1 METDW
6 KTRAQALADE
16 VNAVTRRGRETE
28 QVLRQAISRLCVAVT
43 GLDPTLD
50 SRLQQLRE
58 VTRKGGD
65 LAAVETELSHLA
77 DAVLHGAEA
86 RPAELVHRL
95 FGRLRLPAA
104 QLRRARELWS
114 DAASGRDPGAIDS
127 LAQLLATPPGDDGA
141 AHAAIDNANQ
151 RLREMLTHTR
161 WPAVIA
167 DEIGVLS
174 ERLTAEAPADA
185 WLGVVEELTALVA
198 RTVSESHEQIRAA
211 EEFLGDLTERLR
223 ELDVHMQQGRA
234 LRDASLADGRALDRV
249 VRGEVGEIRD
259 SVGQATELEQLRS
272 SVTRH
277 LAVIEARMADHL
289 ATEEQR
295 HRQASATEDALREQ
309 LGSLEQEA
317 ADLRREIALVQER
330 AMVDAVT
337 ELPNRQAWDERLRQ
351 EHARWGRFGTPLT
364 LAVFD
369 VDDFKSINDRFGHA
383 AGDKALRVIAQ
394 ALKSRLRQTDFI
406 ARYGGEEF
414 AVLLIGAT
422 RTGGVKVADEMRQA
436 VARAGLH
443 TRARPVQVTI
453 SCGIAEFQGDDT
465 AETVFER
472 ADAALYEAKRSGKN
486 CCVTK

>member
-6 KTRAQALADE
+6 KTRAQMLADE

-43 GLDPTLD
+43 GLDPALD
-50 SRLQQLRE
+50 PRLAQLRD
-58 VTRKGGD
+58 VARRGGE
-65 LAAVETELSHLA
+65 LAAVETELTRLA

-86 RPAELVHRL
+86 RPAELAHRL
-95 FGRLRLPAA
+95 LGRLRLPAA
-104 QLRRARELWS
+104 QLRRARELWN
-114 DAASGRDPGAIDS
+114 DAASGRSPEAIDT
-127 LAQLLATPPGDDGA
+127 LAQLLITPPGAEDA
-141 AHAAIDNANQ
+141 AHTAIDSANQ
-151 RLREMLTHTR
+151 RLRDMLTHTR
-161 WPAVIA
+161 WPTVIA

-185 WLGVVEELTALVA
+185 WLGVVEELTSLVA

-211 EEFLGDLTERLR
+211 EEFLADLTERLR

-234 LRDASLADGRALDRV
+234 LRDASLADGRELDRV
-249 VRGEVGEIRD
+249 VRSEVGEIRD
-259 SVGQATELEQLRS
+259 SVGRATELEQLRS
-272 SVTRH
+272 SVAQH
-277 LAVIEARMADHL
+277 LAVIESRMTDHL
-289 ATEEQR
+289 AAEEQR
-295 HRQASATEDALREQ
+295 HRDATATELSLRER
-309 LGSLEQEA
+309 LGTLEQEA
-317 ADLRREIALVQER
+317 SDLRREIALVQER

-337 ELPNRQAWDERLRQ
+337 ELPNRQAWDERLAQ
-351 EHARWGRFGTPLT
+351 EHARWRRFGTPLT

-394 ALKSRLRQTDFI
+394 ALKSRLRRTDFI

-414 AVLLIGAT
+414 TVLLIGAALN
-422 RTGGVKVADEMRQA
+422 GGLKVADEMRVA

-443 TRARPVQVTI
+443 SRNRPIEITI
-453 SCGIAEFQGDDT
+453 SCGLAEFRGDEVP
-465 AETVFER
+465 ETVFER

-486 CCVTK
+486 CCVTR